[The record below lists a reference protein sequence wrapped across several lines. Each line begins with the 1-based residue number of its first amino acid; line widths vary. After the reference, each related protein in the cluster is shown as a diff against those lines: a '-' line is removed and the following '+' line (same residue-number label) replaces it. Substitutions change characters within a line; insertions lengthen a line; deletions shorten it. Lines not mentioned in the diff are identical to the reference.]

1 MTRHR
6 VSYCCLLLVATAS
19 PGCFHLGQEPL
30 PGEGEDLG
38 KTVIYRDTWGVPH
51 IYAPSVEKALFA
63 QGYAQ
68 AQDRPQQLLLNL
80 LMGIGEYASVAG
92 EDAIPVDLRAHMW
105 DHYRLASNSYS
116 HLEPVIRAHLEAF
129 VSGIN
134 RFYEDHPEDRPAWW
148 MDRLVDP
155 SMVIAFGRAFLF
167 NWSIDEAYG
176 DLRRSGID
184 PRQSPVQR
192 GSNQFAIS
200 GSRSAEGVA
209 ILAIDPHLDWTGP
222 SRFWEFRVHAGDWH
236 GSGVTLAG
244 SPYIGLG
251 HTRHLAWAMTTGGPD
266 TADVYELELHPTDES
281 LYRHEGEWRELNSRK
296 ITLAVKGQAP
306 QEHTLWFSHH
316 GPLIARKG
324 DRAYAARVAYED
336 VFETGS
342 TWLELNFA
350 TDYRGAVRAME
361 SLNVFPQNVMI
372 ADTSGN
378 IYYQRTGRVP
388 VRPRGFDWSRAVD
401 GSNAASEWQGIHPAS
416 DLLQILNPPS
426 GYMQN
431 CNIPPDAMIANDPY
445 SLKDFTPYFYGS
457 RQYGPLSG
465 WTSQRGA
472 RAVHLLSQD
481 DSVTVE
487 EAMAYINDIQ
497 PFGAR
502 RWIEVL
508 EQAHQRFGSRFQAEP
523 LYSEG
528 MEDIL
533 KWDRRLA
540 SDSTGALKYAY
551 WRDAIVARMGREP
564 SREIAARIDD
574 FYWVIRGDLPQRIQL
589 ADQTL
594 EAFVDS
600 FNAAMAKMEKNHGS
614 LGARYGDRYRVGRGQ
629 DSWPLG
635 GGGDNGTT
643 TLRNVGYGSERED
656 RTRWGRR
663 GQTSTQVVVMTTPPR
678 SWIYLPLGQSD
689 RPESPHFSDQ
699 AEKLFS
705 ARKLKPSWWLPEELA
720 GHIESRMELSQIPV
734 QRR

>member
-1 MTRHR
+1 MVRR
-6 VSYCCLLLVATAS
+6 WFRPRLLWLLLSAS
-19 PGCFHLGQEPL
+19 ISCSHSSREPL
-30 PGEGEDLG
+30 PGQGKDVG

-51 IYAPSVEKALFA
+51 IYAPSVGEALYA

-68 AQDRPQQLLLNL
+68 AQDRPRQLLLNL

-92 EDAIPVDLRAHMW
+92 EDAILVDLRAHVW
-105 DHYRLASNSYS
+105 DHYRLARNSYGQ
-116 HLEPVIRAHLEAF
+116 LEPVIRAHLEDF

-148 MDRLVDP
+148 ADRLVDP

-184 PRQSPVQR
+184 PRQNPVQR

-200 GSRSAEGVA
+200 PSRSAEGAA

-266 TADVYELELHPTDES
+266 TADVYQLELHPTDKT
-281 LYRHEGEWRELNSRK
+281 LYKYEGEWRQLSSRK
-296 ITLAVKGQAP
+296 ITLAVKDQP
-306 QEHTLWFSHH
+306 SQKHTLWSSHH
-316 GPLIARKG
+316 GPVIARKG
-324 DRAYAARVAYED
+324 NRAYAARIAYED

-342 TWLELNFA
+342 TWFELNFA
-350 TDYRGAVRAME
+350 TDYKGAVRAME
-361 SLNVFPQNVMI
+361 SLNVFPQNVMV

-388 VRPRGFDWSRAVD
+388 VRPHGFDWSRALA
-401 GSNAASEWQGIHPAS
+401 GSSAATEWQGIHPAS

-431 CNIPPDAMIANDPY
+431 CNIPPDAMIATDPY
-445 SLKDFTPYFYGS
+445 SLKNFNPYVYGS
-457 RQYGPLSG
+457 RHYGPLSG
-465 WTSQRGA
+465 WTNQRGA
-472 RAVHLLSQD
+472 RAVELLSLD
-481 DSVTVE
+481 DSVTAE
-487 EAMAYINDIQ
+487 EAMAYINDIR
-497 PFGAR
+497 PFGAE

-508 EQAHQRFGSRFQAEP
+508 GQAHQRFGSRFQTQTR
-523 LYSEG
+523 YQEG

-551 WRDAIVARMGREP
+551 WRDAIVASLGRGQA
-564 SREIAARIDD
+564 REIAARIDD
-574 FYWVIRGDLPQRIQL
+574 FYSVIRGDGPKQIHLE
-589 ADQTL
+589 DQTL
-594 EAFVDS
+594 EALVDS
-600 FNAAMAKMEKNHGS
+600 FNAAMARLAENHGS
-614 LGARYGDRYRVGRGQ
+614 LAARYGDRYRVGRGQ

-643 TLRNVGYGSERED
+643 TLRNVGYRGERED
-656 RTRWGRR
+656 TTRWGRR
-663 GQTSTQVVVMTTPPR
+663 EQTSTQVVVMTTPPR

-689 RPESPHFSDQ
+689 RPDSPHFSDQ

-720 GHIESRMELSQIPV
+720 GHIESRTELS
-734 QRR
+734 R